1 MFKMNNHGSLSENTA
16 IAIIV
21 IVVVLVIVGIIAGGM
36 YVLPVYG
43 VWHSKKSGEATLA
56 KARYAEYTARVKAE
70 AKYEAAKYLAQ
81 AEVERAQGVAKSIK
95 IVGDALNDNP
105 GYLDYRWLQNLK
117 ETKNQV
123 IYVPERAN
131 NPLPMFINANPKR

>member
-1 MFKMNNHGSLSENTA
+1 MLRINNHGGLSDDTA

-21 IVVVLVIVGIIAGGM
+21 IVVVIAIAGIIAGGM
-36 YVLPVYG
+36 YILPVYG

-56 KARYAEYTARVKAE
+56 KAKYAEYTTRVKAE